1 MQRLL
6 LLSLFIFCAYGAIG
20 QSGDSVTTYGIEKT
34 TMDLWEDELGMM
46 GQVVLNGRSDSLKH
60 YHNEVMRAGFR
71 EMLKQKESYRYP
83 FDRLTTVS
91 KLMAPDEKFRI
102 YTWTLPL
109 ENGMHEFYGF
119 IQIPAENEFRVV
131 ELFDSYPTY
140 ENRDFATGDADSWFG
155 AIYYEIQKEK
165 YKGDTYYTL
174 LGWNGKDMFSNM
186 KVLEILYFDV
196 ADRPRFGK
204 PIIHVDKNPRTRF
217 IMEYAEDAGVSL
229 RWNRKLGMYV
239 FDHLVP
245 KDGAQPGM
253 FAFYV
258 PDFSYDALEFENG
271 EYWLREDVE
280 VNNR

>member
-1 MQRLL
+1 MKKLILL
-6 LLSLFIFCAYGAIG
+6 PLLFFCAYGTMG
-20 QSGDSVTTYGIEKT
+20 QSADSVTTYGIEKT
-34 TMDLWEDELGMM
+34 TMDLWEDELGMT
-46 GQVVLNGRSDSLKH
+46 GQVVLNGRTDSLKR

-71 EMLKQKESYRYP
+71 EMLKQKESFRHP
-83 FDRLTTVS
+83 FNRLTTVS

-109 ENGMHEFYGF
+109 ENGMYEFYGF
-119 IQIPAENEFRVV
+119 IQIPGDDEFRVV
-131 ELFDSYPTY
+131 ELHDTHQSY
-140 ENRDFATGDADSWFG
+140 ENRDFALGNPDEWFG
-155 AIYYEIQKEK
+155 ALYYDIVKEK

-186 KVLEILYFDV
+186 KIVELLYFDF

-217 IMEYAEDAGVSL
+217 ILEYAEDAGVSL
-229 RWNRKLGMYV
+229 KWNRKLKMYV

-253 FAFYV
+253 FAFYI
-258 PDFSYDALEFENG
+258 PDFSYDALEFEDG
-271 EYWLREDVE
+271 EYWLREDVD
-280 VNNR
+280 VTNR